1 MCYASGGYRY
11 SILCDDSQRIP
22 VNDENK
28 SIINVVI
35 TVLCDKCNN
44 RDTDNSVIVMIY

>member
-1 MCYASGGYRY
+1 MLYLSGRYRY

-28 SIINVVI
+28 CIINVVI
-35 TVLCDKCNN
+35 TVLCDNYNN
-44 RDTDNSVIVMIY
+44 RDADNSVIVMI